1 MAEARPGTYASYTP
15 ELSTR
20 PFDPRVANSPDGQWR
35 VVPFSFGLPTAG
47 LDADVAQ
54 GHRLLH
60 RFAFPTYH
68 RVIWVQSPSRHRT
81 RYDILE
87 TCIGDVDRETTFDED
102 GRSRRRRATRCT
114 PARISGSTLCIL
126 RSTAVDLRLF
136 GVRTSTRPSAKG
148 STGRAQSCVCVS
160 FSALCGSSPLA
171 DHPMRLPP
179 LQTAVAPDT
188 TSPQIERVRVAST
201 IKAIAMAAKVRDAFS
216 HLLHMRLD

>member
-102 GRSRRRRATRCT
+102 GRFKTQTCNKMYSSSNFRLHPLHLKEYGSRPSPLRRSDIDTTVREGLDWSSPVLRV
-114 PARISGSTLCIL
+114 RLLLCP
-126 RSTAVDLRLF
+126 LRL
-136 GVRTSTRPSAKG
+136 
-148 STGRAQSCVCVS
+148 
-160 FSALCGSSPLA
+160 L
-171 DHPMRLPP
+171 
-179 LQTAVAPDT
+179 
-188 TSPQIERVRVAST
+188 T
-201 IKAIAMAAKVRDAFS
+201 IG
-216 HLLHMRLD
+216 